1 MADRAREKGRTNRYY
16 RKPPGP
22 DVQRGTSGNRR
33 KEEGCLKGKPVNR
46 QVKNTKAAAEARR
59 RATAYKGGK
68 S

>member
-1 MADRAREKGRTNRYY
+1 M
-16 RKPPGP
+16 
-22 DVQRGTSGNRR
+22 S
-33 KEEGCLKGKPVNR
+33 KEERRATDEKKKRESKGKPVNH